1 MWELPTGCNRE
12 EELAHSTPAVH
23 EECRL
28 HEAPEVEIE
37 EDESARERAVA
48 LLISKCKT
56 LLA

>member
-1 MWELPTGCNRE
+1 MWELPTGCDRE

-28 HEAPEVEIE
+28 HVAPEVEIE